1 MTAVVW
7 SKDQCGYCVMA
18 KNLLKNKGVEF
29 EERNISQGPWTRE
42 QLLAAVPNA
51 RTLPQILLNDN
62 LIGGHEQLKKYFE
75 SKS

>member
-29 EERNISQGPWTRE
+29 EERNISYKKE
-42 QLLAAVPNA
+42 E
-51 RTLPQILLNDN
+51 N
-62 LIGGHEQLKKYFE
+62 LGVNYKGKTVGNYRPDFVVEENKLGSE
-75 SKS
+75 GVDCP